1 MERKDY
7 QMPTMKVVEL
17 RNRTQLLAG
26 SGEEVHDG
34 DVDATMNGTF
44 EEHDI

>member
-1 MERKDY
+1 
-7 QMPTMKVVEL
+7 MPTMKVVEL

-34 DVDATMNGTF
+34 DANTEDYHVQSGQTW
-44 EEHDI
+44 